1 MSLIEQYKMERER
14 QRKVS
19 IEIKGMILR
28 WYCCFILIK
37 IFKFAVG
44 SCSWQKRKRYAD
56 WERNSFQKHSPC
68 PISTGHSFPEGKGY
82 LVYLFARVC
91 LVSHFISICVPV
103 AMVGLFTVAKL
114 NLSFEGGKAKV
125 QGTMVFVQMCFD
137 VSLCLEWKFTSV
149 LLVVNMHKQEGMVV
163 TLYFVVLRYTR

>member
-1 MSLIEQYKMERER
+1 
-14 QRKVS
+14 
-19 IEIKGMILR
+19 MILR
-28 WYCCFILIK
+28 WCCCFILIK

-91 LVSHFISICVPV
+91 LVSHFISICIPCGYGGVVYSGKAQPFFWR
-103 AMVGLFTVAKL
+103 G
-114 NLSFEGGKAKV
+114 SEGGKAKV

>member
-19 IEIKGMILR
+19 IEMKGMILR
-28 WYCCFILIK
+28 WCCCFILIK

-91 LVSHFISICVPV
+91 LVSHFISICVPCGYGGV
-103 AMVGLFTVAKL
+103 VY
-114 NLSFEGGKAKV
+114 SGKAQPFFWRGKSEGPRDHGV
-125 QGTMVFVQMCFD
+125 CSNVFWCVR
-137 VSLCLEWKFTSV
+137 
-149 LLVVNMHKQEGMVV
+149 
-163 TLYFVVLRYTR
+163 VLRMKVYISSLGS